1 MVDWKSSAE
10 LLKDADAFSKIIHF
24 LLGVY
29 IWEWANT
36 VNFEYAIVTGRQRF
50 RWPLVFYFYGRYA
63 MFGGLIGFV
72 IALNET
78 TTRMNCS
85 VLYTFLQFLGNTALG
100 AASINLSIR
109 TIAIYSQKLSIVIP
123 ISVIILGHWVIIL
136 WSVTNVKATWIDG
149 SGCAITSSNP
159 KLFVAMYV
167 YSMGFDF
174 IVMCLMAYK
183 LGFVKRNQHRSQI
196 VQLMFIDGLGY
207 FLTAFLVNLVAVVFS
222 VLNLNSILSIIAD
235 APASTLATIVS
246 CRVVR
251 RLYQFQRKGVDIY
264 SHNTSSGLRS
274 GRQNNVS
281 TSHRTA
287 NEVHVQMNTFVRS
300 DVSYDPP
307 AQPKADEDA
316 NTSSEDIKHQL

>member
-1 MVDWKSSAE
+1 MVDWKSPAE
-10 LLKDADAFSKIIHF
+10 LLKDADAFSKIIHL

-29 IWEWANT
+29 IWEWVNT

-50 RWPLVFYFYGRYA
+50 RWPLIFYFYGRYA

-78 TTRMNCS
+78 TTRMDCN

-109 TIAIYSQKLSIVIP
+109 TIAIYSQKLYVVIP
-123 ISVIILGHWVIIL
+123 LSVIIFGHWIIIL
-136 WSVTNVKATWIDG
+136 WSVTNVKATWVDG
-149 SGCAITSSNP
+149 SGCAIASSNP

-183 LGFVKRNQHRSQI
+183 LGFVKRNQYRSQI

-222 VLNLNSILSIIAD
+222 VLNLNSVMSITAD

-251 RLYQFQRKGVDIY
+251 RLYQFQQKGVDIY
-264 SHNTSSGLRS
+264 SHNTSSAFRPS
-274 GRQNNVS
+274 RQNNVS

-287 NEVHVQMNTFVRS
+287 NEVHVQMNTFVRP
-300 DVSYDPP
+300 DTP
-307 AQPKADEDA
+307 AQPKADEDTK
-316 NTSSEDIKHQL
+316 TSAEDIKHQL

>member
-1 MVDWKSSAE
+1 MVDWNSSAE
-10 LLKDADAFSKIIHF
+10 LLKDADAFSKIIHL

-29 IWEWANT
+29 IWEWINT
-36 VNFEYAIVTGRQRF
+36 VNFEYAIITGKQRF
-50 RWPLVFYFYGRYA
+50 RWPLIFYFYGRYV

-78 TTRMNCS
+78 TTPMNCN

-100 AASINLSIR
+100 TASINLSIR
-109 TIAIYSQKLSIVIP
+109 TIAIYSQKLYVVVP
-123 ISVIILGHWVIIL
+123 LSVLILGHWIIIL
-136 WSVTNVKATWIDG
+136 WSVTNVSAIWVDG
-149 SGCAITSSNP
+149 SGCAIASSNP

-174 IVMCLMAYK
+174 IITCLMAYK

-222 VLNLNSILSIIAD
+222 VLNLNSVMSIIAD
-235 APASTLATIVS
+235 APATTLATIVS

-251 RLYQFQRKGVDIY
+251 RLYQFQQKGADIY
-264 SHNTSSGLRS
+264 SHNTSSVLRS
-274 GRQNNVS
+274 ARQNVS
-281 TSHRTA
+281 AHRTA
-287 NEVHVQMNTFVRS
+287 NEVVVQMNTFVRS
-300 DVSYDPP
+300 DASDEPP
-307 AQPKADEDA
+307 AQPKADEIT
-316 NTSSEDIKHQL
+316 NTSTEDIKHRL

>member
-1 MVDWKSSAE
+1 MVDWNSSAE
-10 LLKDADAFSKIIHF
+10 LLKDADAFSKIIHL

-29 IWEWANT
+29 IWEWINT
-36 VNFEYAIVTGRQRF
+36 VNFEYAIITGKQRF
-50 RWPLVFYFYGRYA
+50 RWPLIFYFYGRYA

-78 TTRMNCS
+78 TTRMNCN

-100 AASINLSIR
+100 TASINLSIR
-109 TIAIYSQKLSIVIP
+109 TIAIYSQKLYVIVP
-123 ISVIILGHWVIIL
+123 LSVVILGHWIIIL
-136 WSVTNVKATWIDG
+136 RSVTNVSAIWVDG
-149 SGCAITSSNP
+149 SGCAVASSNP

-222 VLNLNSILSIIAD
+222 VLNLNSIMSIIAD

-251 RLYQFQRKGVDIY
+251 RLYQFQQKGADIY
-264 SHNTSSGLRS
+264 SHNTSSVLRS

-281 TSHRTA
+281 AHRTA
-287 NEVHVQMNTFVRS
+287 NEVLVQMNTFVRS
-300 DVSYDPP
+300 DASYEPP
-307 AQPKADEDA
+307 TQPKADEDT
-316 NTSSEDIKHQL
+316 NTSTEDIKHQL